1 MAVAGERGFTDT
13 RWLTYKQAQEQG
25 AQVRRGEHG
34 TVIQFWKWHGQ
45 EPVRDAAGNVVA
57 GADGKP
63 RMEDVRYERPR
74 VFSAAVFNAQQVDG
88 LPAPTQRLTMTEPER
103 HERAEALLDAAA
115 LPIHHDQDN
124 RAFYR
129 PATDSIHLPARE
141 QFRSADGY
149 YATALHE
156 VGHATGH
163 ESRLGRDLS
172 HPFGSQGYA
181 REELRA
187 EIASLMLGQELEI
200 GHDPGQHAAYVSSWI
215 EVLENDPREIFRAA
229 SDAEK
234 IVQHVLG
241 LEQVRERAQQQDQ
254 ATSQETAMQ
263 APRREAAPALAEL
276 GPAQIE
282 DVRAFLD
289 NPSIRVAV
297 AREGGAYVGPIV
309 AIAADTGDVYQQV
322 GYNSV
327 VVHPGAVL
335 SAGVLQQLDGRLGA
349 RDELPAD
356 PRHWAAVNYV
366 GREPTVDDAGRED
379 VTGKLE
385 AWQAR
390 AERDAAKAAARQEQ
404 AAAADPAKPVHQRAA
419 DRPAQSP
426 RTYLAVPYADKDQA
440 KAAGAKWDRT
450 QKAWYAPEGA
460 DMAAFAHWA
469 PSREP
474 AVQASPEA
482 EFGQA
487 LQRAGLVIDGA
498 PIMDGKMHRVPAQGD
513 TAGEKSGAYVGYLD
527 GHPAGYIQNFKS
539 DIKENW
545 KYSGRSEEL
554 TATDRARLEAE
565 AAEKLAT
572 RQAERDQRY
581 REVSQAVGA
590 EYAAAVAAASDHPYL
605 REKGVG
611 AHDLKVDANG
621 KLLLSMRDV
630 DGTLWSVQ
638 RIDVDGTK
646 SFEKDG
652 RKAGTFHLIGDLE
665 AAGKNGKPQPIGIAE
680 GYATAATVHEAT
692 GVPVAVAFD
701 AYNLSAVAA
710 EIAAKFPD
718 RPVVIFGDDDRH
730 RADEGKVN
738 VGRDRALEAAREI
751 GAQAVFPQ
759 FAEGQKGSQYSDFND
774 LAKAQGKS

>member
-1 MAVAGERGFTDT
+1 
-13 RWLTYKQAQEQG
+13 
-25 AQVRRGEHG
+25 
-34 TVIQFWKWHGQ
+34 
-45 EPVRDAAGNVVA
+45 
-57 GADGKP
+57 
-63 RMEDVRYERPR
+63 
-74 VFSAAVFNAQQVDG
+74 
-88 LPAPTQRLTMTEPER
+88 
-103 HERAEALLDAAA
+103 
-115 LPIHHDQDN
+115 
-124 RAFYR
+124 
-129 PATDSIHLPARE
+129 
-141 QFRSADGY
+141 
-149 YATALHE
+149 
-156 VGHATGH
+156 
-163 ESRLGRDLS
+163 
-172 HPFGSQGYA
+172 
-181 REELRA
+181 
-187 EIASLMLGQELEI
+187 
-200 GHDPGQHAAYVSSWI
+200 
-215 EVLENDPREIFRAA
+215 
-229 SDAEK
+229 
-234 IVQHVLG
+234 
-241 LEQVRERAQQQDQ
+241 
-254 ATSQETAMQ
+254 
-263 APRREAAPALAEL
+263 
-276 GPAQIE
+276 
-282 DVRAFLD
+282 
-289 NPSIRVAV
+289 
-297 AREGGAYVGPIV
+297 
-309 AIAADTGDVYQQV
+309 
-322 GYNSV
+322 
-327 VVHPGAVL
+327 
-335 SAGVLQQLDGRLGA
+335 
-349 RDELPAD
+349 
-356 PRHWAAVNYV
+356 
-366 GREPTVDDAGRED
+366 
-379 VTGKLE
+379 
-385 AWQAR
+385 
-390 AERDAAKAAARQEQ
+390 QEQ

-774 LAKAQGKS
+774 LAKAQGKSSAHKQIRQSLASAVRRENAASNGAERAARRAYATEQRQRMDDTAADDRRVEAKEVREATEQKSATADPRVQRKLKELEKQQGKRESATQKADKSKSRARDRKAVGVEM